1 MQMPK
6 HILQVAVNRTFNRL
20 LDYVDSDEM
29 ISTSQIAKEAGVKV
43 QNIET
48 ADMMVIQYNVEKM
61 AKAKGITLDS
71 SYADGLFV
79 GTRYEVPF
87 KAIKG

>member
-6 HILQVAVNRTFNRL
+6 NILQVAINRTYKHL
-20 LDYVDSDEM
+20 LDYVDSDKM

-43 QNIET
+43 QNIEP

-61 AKAKGITLDS
+61 AKEKGITLDS

-79 GTRYEVPF
+79 GTKYEVPF
-87 KAIKG
+87 RAVRG